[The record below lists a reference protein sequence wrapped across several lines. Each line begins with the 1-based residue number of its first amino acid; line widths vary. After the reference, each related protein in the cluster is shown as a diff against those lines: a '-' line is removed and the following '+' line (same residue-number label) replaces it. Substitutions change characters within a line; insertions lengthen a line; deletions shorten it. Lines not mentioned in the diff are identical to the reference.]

1 MSNEQSVESYN
12 KEEKEPKRVSLQLI
26 TGGKEPPKGD
36 ECWLDKLPIGSC
48 FLVKENRNPQEFIL
62 GLFRIGSR
70 SEKATVLNSP
80 QLPGNLY
87 VDAITFCNKYRL
99 YEDLGVMI
107 TPDEENEIKEITDD
121 ERDRLEPDAK
131 HPDGKVE

>member
-1 MSNEQSVESYN
+1 MDQQSVEAKDN
-12 KEEKEPKRVSLQLI
+12 QEEKEPKRVSLQLI
-26 TGGKEPPKGD
+26 TGGKEPPDRD

-80 QLPGNLY
+80 QMPGNLY

-107 TPDEENEIKEITDD
+107 TPDEEKEIANDD
-121 ERDRLEPDAK
+121 GDREQPD
-131 HPDGKVE
+131 PGTQDGKVE